1 MKKSIIAA
9 IVLMVA
15 MTGQTYATTY
25 YASDYAGK
33 TLSLHKTGDVIVVN
47 SSNQINNIYA
57 PDYCVCT
64 LAFDDTNMLK
74 VRSDCEFTG
83 STLNI
88 TSTASAAQHWIDT
101 FAQDGGGMVTLAS
114 RFNQLGPGP
123 VSIEGIAEGGTVTL
137 VGTSQKASFTY
148 VGRKTGLDEIQEGE
162 IAWLN
167 KWNTTS
173 LNLIAKLNGAPIPV
187 PEPTTGTLGLLALSA
202 LAARRRRK

>member
-1 MKKSIIAA
+1 
-9 IVLMVA
+9 MVA

-25 YASDYAGK
+25 YTSDYVGK
-33 TLSLHKTGDVIVVN
+33 TFSPHKTGDVIIVN
-47 SSNQINNIYA
+47 SSQTINAISAADN
-57 PDYCVCT
+57 CELT
-64 LAFDDTNMLK
+64 LMFEGSNALT
-74 VRSDCEFTG
+74 VRDECLFEG
-83 STLNI
+83 STLHI
-88 TSTASAAQHWIDT
+88 VADDFAAQHWIET
-101 FAQDGGGMVTLAS
+101 FAQEGGGTVTLAPK
-114 RFNQLGPGP
+114 FNQLGPGP
-123 VSIEGIAEGGTVTL
+123 VYIQEIAEGNTVTL

>member
-25 YASDYAGK
+25 NTSDYVGK
-33 TLSLHKTGDVIVVN
+33 SLTLHQTGDVIVVD
-47 SSNQINNIYA
+47 SSEKINNIYA
-57 PDYCVCT
+57 SSCVFT
-64 LAFDDTNMLK
+64 LVFDDTYVLSVKND
-74 VRSDCEFTG
+74 SEFEG
-83 STLNI
+83 CTLNI
-88 TSTASAAQHWIDT
+88 TSTASAAQHWIDS
-101 FAQDGGGMVTLAS
+101 FAQDGGGMVTLAPK
-114 RFNQLGPGP
+114 FNQLGPGP
-123 VSIEGIAEGGTVTL
+123 VSIEGIAVGNTVTL

-167 KWNTTS
+167 KYNTTS